1 MRHTFSLVLWI
12 LIALLFVQCAKRGN
26 PTGGPEDET
35 PPVLLRSVPELN
47 ATQFSEDRIR
57 LYFVEYVKLN
67 KLKEQLIISPPLDPA
82 AYIISPQSTAAK
94 YVQIELL
101 DSLRSNTTYNFNF
114 GQSIVDNNEGNPY
127 PYFRYV
133 FSTGDYV
140 DSLQVR
146 GTIGN
151 AFGREAKNF
160 VSVMLYAVDSTYTD
174 SLIYNRPPDYLSNT
188 LDSLA
193 VFEIGNIRAG
203 RYLLIAQKDI
213 ANNYTFDQSADDIAF
228 ANDFIDLPSDSLF
241 HLDLFR
247 EQTDFSIG
255 RSFQAGQNR
264 IGLGYYG
271 DPTGLEVVP
280 LNLPDTVQTIQSFD
294 KETDTLY
301 VWYNKLKADSLQFDI
316 RYDTL
321 KLQRTHQIRKA
332 EVDSL
337 TISPS
342 ITGVLHLSD
351 TLRMQTSTP
360 ISTID
365 KSQMRLLDR
374 DSIPVPFEVSVE
386 DPHRILFDFD
396 ILPNDN
402 YRLHVLPGAITD
414 FFNSSNDTLQMQ
426 FRTQKPADYGSLY
439 LQLVGVPSYPIIVQ
453 LTDENENLVRSLPIA
468 APQRRV
474 VFSNLQPKKYYVR
487 LIVDE
492 NNNGKWDSGRF
503 LDRRNPEKIYHH
515 KPLLD
520 VRANWEL
527 QEQFSVE

>member
-1 MRHTFSLVLWI
+1 
-12 LIALLFVQCAKRGN
+12 VQCAKRGN

-57 LYFVEYVKLN
+57 LYFDEYVKLN

-264 IGLGYYG
+264 IGLGYFG
-271 DPTGLEVVP
+271 DPTALEVLP
-280 LNLPDTVQTIQSFD
+280 LNLPDSVQTIQTFD

-316 RYDTL
+316 RHDTL
-321 KLQRTHQIRKA
+321 KVQRTHQIRKA

-337 TISPS
+337 TISLS
-342 ITGVLHLSD
+342 NTGVLHLSD

-360 ISTID
+360 ILTID

-386 DPHRILFDFD
+386 DPHRVLFDFD

-402 YRLHVLPGAITD
+402 YRLHVLPGALTD

>member
-1 MRHTFSLVLWI
+1 MFF
-12 LIALLFVQCAKRGN
+12 AQCAKRGN

-35 PPVLLRSVPELN
+35 PPILLRAVPELN
-47 ATQFSEDRIR
+47 ATKFSEDRIR
-57 LYFVEYVKLN
+57 LYFDEYVKLN
-67 KLKEQLIISPPLDPA
+67 KLKEQLIISPPIDPD
-82 AYIISPQSTAAK
+82 AYIISPQSNASK
-94 YVQIELL
+94 YVQIELI
-101 DSLRSNTTYNFNF
+101 DSLQTNTTYNFNF

-160 VSVMLYAVDSTYTD
+160 VSVMLYAVDSTYND
-174 SLIYNRPPDYLSNT
+174 SLIYNRPPEYLSNT

-193 VFEIGNIRAG
+193 IFKIDNVPAG
-203 RYLLIAQKDI
+203 RYLLIAQKDF
-213 ANNYTFDQSADDIAF
+213 ANNYTFDQSSDDIAF
-228 ANDFIDLPSDSLF
+228 TNDFIDLPTDSLF

-247 EQTDFSIG
+247 EQTDFSLG

-271 DPTGLEVVP
+271 DPTSLEVIP
-280 LNLPDTVQTIQSFD
+280 LNLPDSVQTIQSFD
-294 KETDTLY
+294 KEMDTLY
-301 VWYNKLKADSLQFDI
+301 IWYNNLKADSLQFDI
-316 RYDTL
+316 RYYTI

-332 EVDSL
+332 EFDSL
-337 TISPS
+337 IISPS
-342 ITGVLHLSD
+342 IKGILHLSD
-351 TLRMQTSTP
+351 TLRLETSTP
-360 ISTID
+360 ILRID
-365 KSQMRLLDR
+365 KSKMKLFDR
-374 DSIPVPFEVSVE
+374 DSITVPFEVSVE
-386 DPHRILFDFD
+386 GPHSVLFDFD

-402 YRLHVLPGAITD
+402 YQLDILPGAITD
-414 FFNSSNDTLQMQ
+414 FFNASNDTLLMQ

-453 LTDENENLVRSLPIA
+453 LTDEKENVIRSLPLS

-487 LIVDE
+487 LIVDK

-503 LDRRNPEKIYHH
+503 LDRRFPEKVYHH
-515 KPLLD
+515 EPLID

-527 QEQFSVE
+527 QETFILK